1 MVWKSKHQLL
11 GTEECLRN
19 QMHKTRCKIAGDT
32 NKRLFKGEEFAG
44 FFEHLQPWRRNIRG
58 HKVGFAFTLIELL
71 VVIAIIAILAALLLP
86 ALAKAKERA
95 KRASCMNNLKQ
106 VGLACHMYANDS
118 QDKLP
123 VYQYAFFPWDM
134 DSVVATNL
142 MNEGAARNVFF
153 CPSYQDFNQTN
164 IWDYSPTAKII
175 GYYLAFSGPSFTGLN
190 QTNDNIKITPT
201 PPLTAT
207 DRELGS
213 DATISLGS
221 VAATANFTAVP
232 VTASI
237 AGKTSVTSPH
247 LNGKT
252 PAGGNILF
260 LDGHVSWRQFNKMS
274 TRGSGW
280 TGYATATFW
289 Y

>member
-1 MVWKSKHQLL
+1 MPNP
-11 GTEECLRN
+11 R
-19 QMHKTRCKIAGDT
+19 HKLADHKKAGDSG
-32 NKRLFKGEEFAG
+32 KWSFRAQRFAISSG
-44 FFEHLQPWRRNIRG
+44 DSPPGHGAIRG
-58 HKVGFAFTLIELL
+58 QTFIRAFTLIELL
-71 VVIAIIAILAALLLP
+71 VVIAIIAILAAMLLP

-106 VGLACHMYANDS
+106 VGLACHMYANDN

-123 VYQYAFFPWDM
+123 VYSYAYFPWDM

-142 MNEGAARNVFF
+142 ISEGTTRDVFF

-164 IWDYSPTAKII
+164 IWNYSTTAKII

-190 QTNDNIKITPT
+190 QTNDNVRLTPT
-201 PPLTAT
+201 APVSPS

-213 DATISLGS
+213 DATISVGS
-221 VAATANFTAVP
+221 VAATANFSTVP

-237 AGKTSVTSPH
+237 AGKKSVTSPH
-247 LNGKT
+247 MNGAR

-260 LDGHVSWRQFNKMS
+260 LDGHVGWRPFDQIV
-274 TRGSGW
+274 TRGSGF